1 MLPYK
6 KSLRSHSRKLHSSM
20 TDAECAV
27 WAKLR
32 RKQLLGLQFYRQKTL
47 GSYIV
52 DFYCAAAR
60 LVVEVDGGQHYQTE
74 GAAID
79 AARDCY
85 LKSLGLDVLRFSN
98 LEVLQNNESLIYPH
112 GSRIGSI
119 FLFSFHIAPR
129 TSWPIRPFYGGRRAM
144 DPIFQ
149 LVRTVPLPV
158 DIFGPSMYCSGQAP
172 HPGNFPWRARAATLS
187 QHSPGAAALEC
198 FSHPNVLIRE
208 GSLSKCTF

>member
-1 MLPYK
+1 MI
-6 KSLRSHSRKLHSSM
+6 
-20 TDAECAV
+20 DAERAL

-98 LEVLQNNESLIYPH
+98 LEVLQNMVGVLTVISQKIEAASHQNKTKSPQPP
-112 GSRIGSI
+112 
-119 FLFSFHIAPR
+119 FSK
-129 TSWPIRPFYGGRRAM
+129 G
-144 DPIFQ
+144 
-149 LVRTVPLPV
+149 
-158 DIFGPSMYCSGQAP
+158 
-172 HPGNFPWRARAATLS
+172 
-187 QHSPGAAALEC
+187 E
-198 FSHPNVLIRE
+198 
-208 GSLSKCTF
+208 